1 MLASCLLRIGYAL
14 FFLGGIW
21 IIVLAWQDSIIWG
34 LGCLFLP
41 VLQLFYIGL
50 NWKKSK
56 NAFFLLL
63 AGFGAIFISS
73 LIGK

>member
-41 VLQLFYIGL
+41 VPAFLY
-50 NWKKSK
+50 WSK
-56 NAFFLLL
+56 LEK
-63 AGFGAIFISS
+63 I
-73 LIGK
+73 